1 MKKLLFVLVLFI
13 LVSCGTTKTVYV
25 PVETIKT
32 EYKYNTDSIY
42 CYDSIYYYIQSKN
55 DTIYEIK
62 YKYKV
67 LEKYK
72 TDTVVRI
79 DSIPIIKEVEIT
91 KEVNHLYWWQKL
103 LIGIGGSISVIIL
116 CYLLIKIYKFI
127 R

>member
-72 TDTVVRI
+72 TDTIVRI
-79 DSIPIIKEVEIT
+79 DSIPIIKEVEII

-103 LIGIGGSISVIIL
+103 LMGIGGSVSAIIL

>member
-1 MKKLLFVLVLFI
+1 MKKLLFALVLFI
-13 LVSCGTTKTVYV
+13 LVSCGATRTVYT
-25 PVETIKT
+25 PVESVRT
-32 EYKYNTDSIY
+32 EYKYAIDSIY
-42 CYDSIYYYIQSKN
+42 QYDSTYYYIMRRN
-55 DTIYEIK
+55 DTVYETK

-72 TDTVVRI
+72 VDTITKV
-79 DSIPIIKEVEIT
+79 DSIPIIKEVEVIR
-91 KEVNHLYWWQKL
+91 EINNLFWWQKL

>member
-1 MKKLLFVLVLFI
+1 MKKLLFALVLFI

-42 CYDSIYYYIQSKN
+42 CHDSIYYYIQSKN

-72 TDTVVRI
+72 TDTIVRI
-79 DSIPIIKEVEIT
+79 DSIPIIKKVEIT